1 MMIFLFR
8 NGNKRVITQIK
19 PPFVNLVEA
28 ATRRGAACLIWHA
41 TEQLFDFYRSMPLV
55 WPAGCVKSLQC
66 CG

>member
-19 PPFVNLVEA
+19 PPFVNLVDGGG
-28 ATRRGAACLIWHA
+28 RRDAGRAGGRA
-41 TEQLFDFYRSMPLV
+41 TEQLFDFRQSMTSV
-55 WPAGCVKSLQC
+55 WRARCVKSLQC